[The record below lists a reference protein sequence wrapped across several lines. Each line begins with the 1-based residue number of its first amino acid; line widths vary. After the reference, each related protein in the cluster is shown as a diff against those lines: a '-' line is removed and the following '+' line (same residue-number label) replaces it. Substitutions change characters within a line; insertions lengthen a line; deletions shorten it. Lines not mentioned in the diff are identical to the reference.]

1 MQILHDPGHL
11 GAHRVED
18 GRWRQNCVFVGLK
31 FKQLGGGAGR
41 GSLRK
46 RIQNYLFF
54 FFFKIILFLQILQ
67 NFDCVNTLLGP
78 LSGDRHRH

>member
-1 MQILHDPGHL
+1 MKTVLCAGTGDSQMQILPGPGHL

-46 RIQNYLFF
+46 RIQNYLIFA
-54 FFFKIILFLQILQ
+54 
-67 NFDCVNTLLGP
+67 NFAKF
-78 LSGDRHRH
+78 